1 MTLIKDLQIEH
12 EEILALFQNIESDLK
27 DLEKNE
33 NKIDLLSENLKE
45 IKDRVLNHL
54 FIEEEKLY
62 PILLDKERSDGIIDK
77 EADDNQTLLID
88 FLSEQKEI
96 GNDFIQYN
104 MQNGKISNGIIRSF
118 LLKQKKSFKEFDPEL
133 NQRNKNYFRYFR
145 QIISFFRKFLG
156 QQV

>member
-96 GNDFIQYN
+96 GNDFIQYIDRYAKREN
-104 MQNGKISNGIIRSF
+104 IKRNYQEFSTETKKIIQRVRSRIESEE
-118 LLKQKKSFKEFDPEL
+118 QKLFPLFQT
-133 NQRNKNYFRYFR
+133 NHFIF
-145 QIISFFRKFLG
+145 
-156 QQV
+156 